1 MRFPRLLAIF
11 ACAFAAFAANEEATL
26 LKDLKYRL
34 IGPYRGGRVT
44 AVTGVPSRP
53 GTYYFGATGGGVWK
67 TQDSGTTWQPVTDA
81 VLKTGSVG
89 ALAVADSDPNV
100 VYVGMGE
107 QAIRGN
113 ASHGDGVYKSV
124 DAGKTW
130 KHMGL
135 ADTRQIGRVRV
146 HPKDPDTVYVCAL
159 GHMSGANAERGVFK
173 STDGG
178 KNWKQ
183 VFTRGEKA
191 GCVDMV
197 LDPGNPNVI
206 YAGFWEVVRTPYS
219 LESGGPG
226 SGLFKSTDA
235 GETWKEIGRNPG
247 GPNKGVQGKIGVA
260 VSPVNP
266 ERVWA
271 IIEAEDGG
279 VFRSDN
285 GGSTW
290 TRVNEQR
297 MLRQRAWYYSR
308 IYADP
313 TRPNTMYVLNTGFY
327 RSDDGGRTYTPI
339 PTGHGDNHDLWIA
352 PNDSNRMIES
362 NDGGA
367 HVSNTGGRSW
377 STIMNQ
383 PTAQFY
389 RVTTDNDFPYGIY
402 GAQQDNTTVKIKSR
416 GNRGSITEADW
427 HDVGGGESGWIAPDP
442 KDSNIVYAG
451 SYGGLLT
458 RYDHRSGQTRTVN
471 VWPDNPMGAGA
482 EAMKYRF
489 QWNFPLLFSPHD
501 PNVLYSGGNM
511 LFKSTTEGQSW
522 EAISP
527 DLTRN
532 DKSKQGSSGGPITKD
547 NTGVEYYCTIFTV
560 DESRITKGLIWTG
573 SDDGLVHVT
582 RDGGRKWDNVTP
594 GKDIMPEWIQINS
607 IEASPHD
614 PAKAYVAATAYKSDD
629 HRPYLYRTTDY
640 GKTWKK
646 IVNGIAGNAFTR
658 VIREDPN
665 RKGLL
670 FAGTETGLYLSMDDG
685 ENWQQFQLNLPI
697 VPITDLTFH
706 KRENDLIIATQG
718 RSFWVFDDLP
728 VLHQMTD
735 AVRGSDVHL
744 FAPKPAYRY
753 AGGGGF
759 GGGGRGGGGGQ
770 NPPNGVVVNFL
781 LKNKPQGEVTLEF
794 FDNAGKS
801 IKKFSS
807 KATETAA
814 TPAPPADDDEGPR
827 IPTGP
832 VRVAAN
838 AGMNRFVWDM
848 RYPDASSFPGMIY
861 WAGSSRGPVAVPGNY
876 TVTLT
881 VDGKTF
887 SQPFVIKKDPRMA
900 GSQQDLQKQLDLS
913 LQIRDKVTQ
922 ANDAVIRI
930 RDIRKQV
937 DDLVTR
943 ASALKDA
950 QKVVEAGKK
959 LSKEL
964 TEVEQELYQTKNQSS
979 QDPLNYPIKLNNKL
993 AALLGTV
1000 QNSDTAPTSQSNQV
1014 FEDLA
1019 TKVNVHIRKLDG
1031 LLQADLNAFNKLVR
1045 DTAVPAVILKAQ

>member
-1 MRFPRLLAIF
+1 MRFPRLLAIL

-44 AVTGVPSRP
+44 AVTGVSSRP

-67 TQDSGTTWQPVTDA
+67 TQDSGTTWQPVTDTF
-81 VLKTGSVG
+81 LKTGSVG
-89 ALAVADSDPNV
+89 ALAVADSDPNI

-130 KHMGL
+130 KHIGL

-173 STDGG
+173 TTDGG

-197 LDPGNPNVI
+197 LDPGNANVI

-226 SGLFKSTDA
+226 SGLFKSTDG

-416 GNRGSITEADW
+416 GNRGAITEADW

-442 KDSNIVYAG
+442 KDLNIVYAG

-511 LFKSTTEGQSW
+511 LFKSTNEGQSW

-573 SDDGLVHVT
+573 SDDGLVYVT

-735 AVRGSDVHL
+735 TVRGADAHL

-759 GGGGRGGGGGQ
+759 GGGGRGAGGGQ

-794 FDNAGKS
+794 FDAAGKS

-807 KATETAA
+807 KATETAGGPP
-814 TPAPPADDDEGPR
+814 PAADDDEGPR

-832 VRVAAN
+832 VRVPAN

-861 WAGSSRGPVAVPGNY
+861 WAASSRGPVAVPGNY
-876 TVTLT
+876 SVKLT

-887 SQPFVIKKDPRMA
+887 SQPFVIRKDPRMA

-930 RDIRKQV
+930 RDVRKQV

-1000 QNSDTAPTSQSNQV
+1000 QNSDTGPTAQANQV

-1019 TKVNVHIRKLDG
+1019 TKVNVHIRKLEG
-1031 LLQADLNAFNKLVR
+1031 LLQTDLSSFNKLVR